1 MAFFANGTIQHAHQA
16 GGSLVGTG
24 YGDILMGGAGDDVIT
39 SNGGDDRIFGGD
51 GVDHVELAGFME
63 EYRFFTSGKGLRAES
78 QYGSVTIQGAET
90 ISFTKM
96 PGVILGFE
104 NFF

>member
-1 MAFFANGTIQHAHQA
+1 
-16 GGSLVGTG
+16 
-24 YGDILMGGAGDDVIT
+24 
-39 SNGGDDRIFGGD
+39 
-51 GVDHVELAGFME
+51 ME

-90 ISFTKM
+90 LSFTKM